1 MMDKTI
7 IETTVGR
14 IFTNQM
20 IPSQVGYINDTLNIG
35 KIKGLINKSLDLC
48 TNQELSDLLDNLKNI
63 GFIGSMDS
71 GISFGIFDL
80 SIDPQKNGIIAEG
93 EAQAAE
99 YEDYYHQGLITVEE
113 MRRNQI
119 DVWMAITDKIADLTW
134 SAYEKENP
142 VKIIQDSGA
151 GRSSRDN
158 LKQISGMRGLMS
170 DPTGKVVA
178 MPTKSNFREG
188 LSVFEYVTGTRGTRK
203 GLADTALR
211 TADAGYLTRRLV
223 DVSHDAIIRII
234 DCGTTNGIELSRSD
248 RRNANFGLRLLGR
261 ILAGDLKDGKRV
273 IAKAGDEVTEAIV
286 AEVEAAKVPSAFV
299 RSPLTCQGRYGIC
312 QKCYGRDFSTR
323 KIVDLGMPIGIIA
336 AQSIGEP
343 GTQLTLRTKH
353 MGGAVTQDVTQGL
366 PRVEELFEARSPK
379 TFSPIAEIAG
389 KVDITETPE
398 GNKIRIRS
406 VGVKPVEEREYIV
419 PLTAQ
424 LTVSEGDL
432 VASGAQLANG
442 TLDIKD
448 VLAVRGLFGAQ
459 QYLIDELQGVYES
472 QGIPINDKHFEV
484 IIRRMS
490 DKVRI
495 ESPGDTT
502 FLPGEFVE
510 RVAFERENA
519 RVISQ
524 GGEPAVA
531 QVTILGVTRAS
542 LYTHSWLSAASFE
555 RTTEVLTDA
564 ALRGAEDPLIGMKEN
579 VIIGRLIPTSAERSK
594 IEAYDVPNLPV
605 S

>member
-1 MMDKTI
+1 MAVHVPLSQTARMEAGALMSAENNLLKPSDSGPEAVPKKEMVLGIYYYTSVDDRLPLHVGIFASQEEAIAAYQQRVIQLRQKIKVMMDKTI

-211 TADAGYLTRRLV
+211 TADAGYLTR
-223 DVSHDAIIRII
+223 
-234 DCGTTNGIELSRSD
+234 
-248 RRNANFGLRLLGR
+248 
-261 ILAGDLKDGKRV
+261 
-273 IAKAGDEVTEAIV
+273 
-286 AEVEAAKVPSAFV
+286 
-299 RSPLTCQGRYGIC
+299 
-312 QKCYGRDFSTR
+312 
-323 KIVDLGMPIGIIA
+323 
-336 AQSIGEP
+336 
-343 GTQLTLRTKH
+343 
-353 MGGAVTQDVTQGL
+353 
-366 PRVEELFEARSPK
+366 
-379 TFSPIAEIAG
+379 
-389 KVDITETPE
+389 
-398 GNKIRIRS
+398 
-406 VGVKPVEEREYIV
+406 
-419 PLTAQ
+419 
-424 LTVSEGDL
+424 
-432 VASGAQLANG
+432 
-442 TLDIKD
+442 
-448 VLAVRGLFGAQ
+448 
-459 QYLIDELQGVYES
+459 
-472 QGIPINDKHFEV
+472 
-484 IIRRMS
+484 
-490 DKVRI
+490 
-495 ESPGDTT
+495 
-502 FLPGEFVE
+502 
-510 RVAFERENA
+510 
-519 RVISQ
+519 
-524 GGEPAVA
+524 
-531 QVTILGVTRAS
+531 S
-542 LYTHSWLSAASFE
+542 LY
-555 RTTEVLTDA
+555 
-564 ALRGAEDPLIGMKEN
+564 
-579 VIIGRLIPTSAERSK
+579 
-594 IEAYDVPNLPV
+594 NLPT
-605 S
+605 